1 MSERTLRIVHAS
13 RLAAWVVAGAG
24 IVGLISIGL
33 TLAVLAWNVLAA
45 RRAHVR
51 ARSHALARAA
61 RKAAP

>member
-1 MSERTLRIVHAS
+1 MSSFLYMGGY
-13 RLAAWVVAGAG
+13 AAYVWP
-24 IVGLISIGL
+24 SIGL